1 MTRRRARFSIAA
13 IIALTLLAALA
24 AAALA
29 ASKKPTPY
37 GRYTLSGSRQ
47 LSGLT
52 VNYRAYALLPT
63 KLPDK
68 TANGGSVLR
77 FGPIGSC
84 RYQLSISIRVVS
96 RVGGESADDHVARLL
111 PATEQYVYARGTRAS
126 SSWRVIRVRGSA
138 TVRGL
143 YAMPTSVA
151 TSALFGSPRRPVW
164 LEVRGTGTEPVR
176 ECHSG
181 GPRFIGATLADA
193 FGAMTSTAFSTNLPR
208 PSGPPAP

>member
-1 MTRRRARFSIAA
+1 MISRHIRLPAA
-13 IIALTLLAALA
+13 LLAVMTLLVAAPA
-24 AAALA
+24 TASA
-29 ASKKPTPY
+29 ASSKPTAY
-37 GRYTLSGSRQ
+37 GRYTLSGSRL

-96 RVGGESADDHVARLL
+96 REGSESADDHVARLL

-126 SSWRVIRVRGSA
+126 ASWRVIRVRGGA
-138 TVRGL
+138 TVRGI

-164 LEVRGTGTEPVR
+164 LEVSGTGTEPVS